1 MINLSELKIKSDE
14 SKIDISVLERDYVI
28 GWILKGLFDD
38 DSLSD
43 SLVFKG
49 GTALKKIYFPNYRFS
64 EDLDFTMTKSLNEL
78 GIDQIHTKLENAC
91 RNISAE
97 TRGGRSFP
105 VKFPLSF
112 GTAIELTLADFK
124 QTRDELGEEAFV
136 GKIQYVGPR
145 GHRAGNPPRVKLDIT
160 LYEQV
165 LLPPNTAPI
174 LHPYSDVE
182 DCHATVPTYK
192 LDEIVAEKLRA
203 ILQRTRSRDIYDLWY
218 LLKFHEDMLNKS
230 TIYNVFKKKCE
241 YKNVDFR
248 GIEDFF
254 KPELM
259 ESHKLAWEPSIS
271 RQIADLP
278 AFEEVESDLRRLL
291 DDLR

>member
-1 MINLSELKIKSDE
+1 MIGLSELKTKSAE
-14 SKIDISVLERDYVI
+14 SKIDIGVLERDYVI
-28 GWILKGLFDD
+28 GWILKGLFED
-38 DSLSD
+38 DSLGEA
-43 SLVFKG
+43 LVFKG
-49 GTALKKIYFPNYRFS
+49 GTALRKIYFPNYRFS
-64 EDLDFTMTKSLNEL
+64 EDLDFTMTKSLTEL
-78 GIDQIHTKLENAC
+78 GKNQIRIKLKNAC
-91 RNISAE
+91 QRVPTE
-97 TRGGRSFP
+97 TGGRSYP
-105 VKFPLSF
+105 KTYPKTYAT
-112 GTAIELTLADFK
+112 GIELMLADFK

-165 LLPPNTAPI
+165 LLPLNNGPM
-174 LHPYSDVE
+174 LHPYSDVK
-182 DCHATVPTYK
+182 DCYAVVPTYK

-218 LLKFHEDMLNKS
+218 LLKFHKDALDTS
-230 TIYNVFKKKCE
+230 TIYDVFKKKCE
-241 YKNVDFR
+241 YKNVDFK

-259 ESHKLAWEPSIS
+259 ESHKLAWEPSIR

-278 AFEEVESDLRRLL
+278 AFEEVKSDLRQLL